1 VTDEGTTERA
11 TVTSTPTPTPTST
24 TPGPGA
30 ATPVAKPAGGLIASL
45 VGIRGVLALVV
56 VAVHLAPFASAMMP
70 PTTPAWTAFWHHGY
84 VALDM
89 FFVLSGFVIS
99 SGYRKVFASW
109 PGRAAFGKFLW
120 ARLSRF
126 YPIHLVVLAVM
137 VAAVLLSRAVGHEI
151 PHGGNLGWDL
161 IRQITLTSGWGGAH
175 ALTWNGP
182 VWSLSAEWACY
193 LVLPVLLPLVLRL
206 RTPSAC
212 VAGYLVAC
220 AIPLVAYSF
229 IGFDDASITYEMP
242 LPRAFGAFLAGC
254 ALCQL
259 THTASRIPARL
270 GRITGPLVVASLATI
285 TLLAMSGL
293 PSMLSLPVIGLI
305 VPALAQE
312 RGAVNAFLA
321 HRWTVLGGE
330 YSVALFLVHVP
341 WILAASLLINPGT
354 FPGAW
359 GIAGTLLLA
368 LGSFVLAWIAYHAVE
383 RPAQRWMRKLVK
395 RPAKAPSRSLD
406 ERTDRVVT
414 GGSTGT

>member
-1 VTDEGTTERA
+1 MTDEGTTGRA
-11 TVTSTPTPTPTST
+11 IVTSTSTPSPTTS
-24 TPGPGA
+24 GVA
-30 ATPVAKPAGGLIASL
+30 ARKPAAPAGGLIASL
-45 VGIRGVLALVV
+45 VGIRGYLALIV

-70 PTTPAWTAFWHHGY
+70 PTTPIWNAVWHHGY
-84 VALDM
+84 VALDL

-99 SGYRKVFASW
+99 SGYRKVFARW
-109 PGRAAFGKFLW
+109 PGWGTFGKFLW

-126 YPIHLVVLAVM
+126 YPIHLAVLAVM
-137 VAAVLLSRAVGHEI
+137 VAAVVASRAVGHEI
-151 PHGGNLGWDL
+151 PHGGNLSWDL

-193 LVLPVLLPLVLRL
+193 LVLPILLPLVLRL
-206 RTPSAC
+206 RTPWAC
-212 VAGYLVAC
+212 VLGYVVAC

-259 THTASRIPARL
+259 THVGSRIPAWA
-270 GRITGPLVVASLATI
+270 GRVTGPLVALTFATI
-285 TLLAMSGL
+285 AVLALVGR
-293 PSMLSLPVIGLI
+293 PSMLSLPVAGLM
-305 VPALAQE
+305 VLALAQQ
-312 RGAVNAFLA
+312 RGRVDAFLA
-321 HRWTVLGGE
+321 HRWSVLGGE

-341 WILAASLLINPGT
+341 WILASSLVINPRT

-359 GIAGTLLLA
+359 GILGTLLIA
-368 LGSFVLAWIAYHAVE
+368 LGSFVLAWIAYQVIE
-383 RPAQRWMRKLVK
+383 KPAQRWMRAIVK
-395 RPAKAPSRSLD
+395 RPAKAPPRSLD

>member
-1 VTDEGTTERA
+1 M
-11 TVTSTPTPTPTST
+11 TSTPTPSST
-24 TPGPGA
+24 TSGA
-30 ATPVAKPAGGLIASL
+30 AKPAGSGLIASL
-45 VGIRGVLALVV
+45 VGIRGILALVV

-70 PTTPAWTAFWHHGY
+70 VTTPAWNAVWHHGY

-99 SGYRKVFASW
+99 SGYRKVFARW
-109 PGRAAFGKFLW
+109 PGRAVFGKFLW

-126 YPIHLVVLAVM
+126 YPIHLAVLAVM
-137 VAAVLLSRAVGHEI
+137 VAAVLVSRAVGHEI

-193 LVLPVLLPLVLRL
+193 LVFPILVPLVLRL
-206 RTPSAC
+206 RTPRAC
-212 VAGYLVAC
+212 VLGYLVAC

-242 LPRAFGAFLAGC
+242 LPRAFGAFLAG
-254 ALCQL
+254 ASLCQL
-259 THTASRIPARL
+259 THVGSRIPAWI
-270 GRITGPLVVASLATI
+270 GRVTGPLVVLSLAAI
-285 TLLAMSGL
+285 TVLAVFGH
-293 PSMLSLPVIGLI
+293 PSMLSLPVVGLI
-305 VPALAQE
+305 VLALAQQ
-312 RGAVNAFLA
+312 RGAVNTFLST
-321 HRWTVLGGE
+321 RWALVGGE

-341 WILAASLLINPGT
+341 WILASSLVINPRT

-359 GIAGTLLLA
+359 GIVGTLLIA
-368 LGSFVLAWIAYHAVE
+368 LGSFVLAWVAYQVIE
-383 RPAQRWMRKLVK
+383 KPAQRWMRTLVK
-395 RPAKAPSRSLD
+395 RPAKAPARSLD

-414 GGSTGT
+414 GRSTGT